1 VYAFSFRLFGL
12 HHMHSTRTPRARAPH
27 MHFFLAFKIG
37 LLHHC
42 VVALLDFGKHR
53 LLFHRPHPS
62 FPLRTV
68 FIVIGGFPL
77 WKDAGLKVELWKTSI
92 SHVVVLFYLATS
104 LKAAS
109 PKSILSPAR
118 RAGRRGLG
126 GRAPL
131 RRHGWGLATPGGFR
145 L

>member
-1 VYAFSFRLFGL
+1 MLNSPLSHTQIPLPLLSLSFSRLSSFLGVLFIACIRFFLLSEVYAFSFRLFDL

-68 FIVIGGFPL
+68 FIVVGGFPL
-77 WKDAGLKVELWKTSI
+77 RKDAAMKAELWKRGF
-92 SHVVVLFYLATS
+92 VLAQL
-104 LKAAS
+104 
-109 PKSILSPAR
+109 
-118 RAGRRGLG
+118 
-126 GRAPL
+126 
-131 RRHGWGLATPGGFR
+131 
-145 L
+145 